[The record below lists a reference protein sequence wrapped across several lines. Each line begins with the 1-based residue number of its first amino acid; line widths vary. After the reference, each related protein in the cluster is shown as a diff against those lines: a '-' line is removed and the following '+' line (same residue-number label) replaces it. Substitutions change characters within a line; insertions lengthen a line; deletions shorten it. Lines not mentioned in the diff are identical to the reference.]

1 MMKKQMENKLSQ
13 SLEDYLEIIYNKIKE
28 NTSVKAIDISRQLNV
43 SRASVTEALN
53 KLAEKGYINYEKYG
67 EIIINELGIKKA
79 KEIVSRH
86 KELSTFLKNLG
97 VDDSEA
103 EDTACKIE
111 HIISKNVQKRIAAF
125 NNFCK
130 QNPELKF

>member
-1 MMKKQMENKLSQ
+1 MEKKLSQ

-28 NTSVKAIDISRQLNV
+28 NKKVKAVDISRQLNV

-86 KELSTFLKNLG
+86 NELSLFLKNLG
-97 VDDSEA
+97 VGANEA
-103 EDTACKIE
+103 EETACKIE
-111 HIISKNVQKRIAAF
+111 HIISDNIQKRIKAF

-130 QNPELKF
+130 QNPNIKF

>member
-1 MMKKQMENKLSQ
+1 MNDNLSQ
-13 SLEDYLEIIYNKIKE
+13 SLEDYLEIIYNEINK
-28 NTSVKAIDISRQLNV
+28 NNAVKAIDISRQLNV

-86 KELSTFLKNLG
+86 NELSLFLKNLG
-97 VDDSEA
+97 VCDVEA
-103 EDTACKIE
+103 EETACKIE
-111 HIISKNVQKRIAAF
+111 HIISDNVQKRIKAF
-125 NNFCK
+125 NKFCK
-130 QNPELKF
+130 QNPDIKF